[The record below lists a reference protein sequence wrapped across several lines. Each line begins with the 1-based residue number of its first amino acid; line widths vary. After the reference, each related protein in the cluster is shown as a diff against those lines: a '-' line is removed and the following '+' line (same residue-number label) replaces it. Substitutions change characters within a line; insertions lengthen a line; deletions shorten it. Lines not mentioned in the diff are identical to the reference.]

1 MKESKEIARRGVRQ
15 RLKPARNGNDRLN
28 KIADADIN
36 LQ

>member
-1 MKESKEIARRGVRQ
+1 MKESKEIARHGVRP
-15 RLKPARNGNDRLN
+15 RFKPARNGNHRLN